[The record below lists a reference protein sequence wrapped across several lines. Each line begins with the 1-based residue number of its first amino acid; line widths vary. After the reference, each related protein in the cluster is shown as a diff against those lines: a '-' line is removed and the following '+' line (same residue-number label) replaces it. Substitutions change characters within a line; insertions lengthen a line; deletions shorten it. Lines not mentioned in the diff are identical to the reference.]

1 MAGLSLKVGGFG
13 GVGETGNQNY
23 GTQGS
28 YDTVTSAA
36 FGPGVTVQTPSA
48 ASVLAPNDGF
58 GVAITW
64 SMFCVAA
71 LVGLYLVAP
80 NGRR

>member
-13 GVGETGNQNY
+13 GVGTTGNQNY

-36 FGPGVTVQTPSA
+36 FGPGSTVQTPGMA
-48 ASVLAPNDGF
+48 DVLAPNDGF
-58 GVAITW
+58 GLAVTTGVIA
-64 SMFCVAA
+64 VVL
-71 LVGLYLVAP
+71 LVLIRHSLP
-80 NGRR
+80 GR